1 MKAGSASP
9 ASKTTAERYEAVRA
23 TSLAAGPPAP
33 LSARE
38 MREELGVSESG
49 HHSYRRRKEEGPSPR
64 EARDIR
70 DFALVKRVYDYRG
83 RTC

>member
-9 ASKTTAERYEAVRA
+9 ASRTTAERRYEAVRA

-33 LSARE
+33 LSVRE

-49 HHSYRRRKEEGPSPR
+49 HRS
-64 EARDIR
+64 
-70 DFALVKRVYDYRG
+70 
-83 RTC
+83 